1 MRVATAKHQLATAL
15 VELVHG
21 RGIEHVGD
29 IGVAEVEPPLWPL
42 QGHAEL
48 AVAGFPGRLAER
60 CRQVDGQAF
69 ETGVDPELIVTAA
82 QVQSQL
88 IRQLSRQRQGLLDLQ
103 PLGQGGE
110 RHLALGLDPRLQL
123 TGFALGKD
131 LRGNRLVEYPCADV
145 LAAEALAVVEAERA
159 LELVQLDHRGGD
171 FQTCIAGVEIHHHLR
186 LLALGQGDIQLELAL
201 EATLTFP
208 ACEQRSSADRRFLED
223 FQAIAQ
229 AAIECSIQVHM
240 RVLTTGNVGNV
251 DLHIADLGIEQLS
264 AFGIDAHTII
274 VDVHITIDL
283 LHLRPARLEVERG
296 IMDLEKQA
304 DAARL
309 FGCTVIERALVLE
322 ITFVDRALENGG
334 TQPFIQR
341 WAEDFG
347 KVLGGVATI
356 AIDQADTQVHVVFTC
371 FIE

>member
-1 MRVATAKHQLATAL
+1 
-15 VELVHG
+15 
-21 RGIEHVGD
+21 
-29 IGVAEVEPPLWPL
+29 
-42 QGHAEL
+42 
-48 AVAGFPGRLAER
+48 
-60 CRQVDGQAF
+60 
-69 ETGVDPELIVTAA
+69 
-82 QVQSQL
+82 
-88 IRQLSRQRQGLLDLQ
+88 
-103 PLGQGGE
+103 
-110 RHLALGLDPRLQL
+110 
-123 TGFALGKD
+123 
-131 LRGNRLVEYPCADV
+131 
-145 LAAEALAVVEAERA
+145 
-159 LELVQLDHRGGD
+159 
-171 FQTCIAGVEIHHHLR
+171 
-186 LLALGQGDIQLELAL
+186 
-201 EATLTFP
+201 
-208 ACEQRSSADRRFLED
+208 
-223 FQAIAQ
+223 
-229 AAIECSIQVHM
+229 M

-264 AFGIDAHTII
+264 APGIDAHTII

-341 WAEDFG
+341 RAEEFRQ
-347 KVLGGVATI
+347 VLGGVATI